1 MSDTP
6 CQSWR
11 AVGASV
17 VGTSHVKTNQP
28 CQDRL
33 RWELIGTE
41 RLIVA
46 LADGAGSATYAE
58 VGAELAVNTAT
69 AVLRKALED
78 DRRSRSDDEWKSLLR
93 DGLASARTAVVAE
106 AEKRQVRPRE
116 LATTLLLA
124 VCETEFVA
132 GAQIGDGGFVIGDAT
147 GGLSAVTRPGQ
158 SEYINET
165 VFLTA
170 DDALEKPQL
179 EVRRGAFTQV
189 ALFSDGLQMLALKLP
204 DATPHAPFFRPLLQ
218 FVEKA
223 TSIEHAGRQLAAFL
237 QSPRIT
243 QRTDDDLTL
252 LLAVRVPVMT

>member
-1 MSDTP
+1 MNSTALN
-6 CQSWR
+6 SWR

-33 RWELIGTE
+33 RWELLGHE

-58 VGAELAVNTAT
+58 TGAELAVNAS
-69 AVLRKALED
+69 AAFLRERLG
-78 DRRSRSDDEWKSLLR
+78 RGSGPRSDDDWKSLLR
-93 DGLASARTAVVAE
+93 EALTAARAAVLAE
-106 AEKRQVRPRE
+106 AEQRQVRPRE

-124 VCETEFVA
+124 VCAADFVA
-132 GAQIGDGGFVIGDAT
+132 GAQIGDGGFVVADAA
-147 GGLSAVTRPGQ
+147 GELAAVTRPGQ

-170 DDALEKPQL
+170 DNALEIPQL
-179 EVRRGAFTQV
+179 EVRRGTFPQA

-204 DATPHAPFFRPLLQ
+204 EAMPHAPFFRPLLH
-218 FVEKA
+218 FVA
-223 TSIEHAGRQLAAFL
+223 QARSLDDAGRQVAAFL
-237 QSPRIT
+237 QSPKIT

-252 LLAVRVPVMT
+252 LLAVRTPTKT

>member
-1 MSDTP
+1 MNASHQDP
-6 CQSWR
+6 WR

-17 VGTSHVKTNQP
+17 VGTSHLKTNQP

-33 RWELIGTE
+33 RWEVLPPG

-58 VGAELAVNTAT
+58 VGAEFAVNTAI
-69 AVLRKALED
+69 AFLRDKLREPNC
-78 DRRSRSDDEWKSLLR
+78 SLSDEEWKVLLR
-93 DGLASARTAVVAE
+93 AALQAARVAVVAE
-106 AEKRQVRPRE
+106 AETRSVRPRE

-124 VCETEFVA
+124 VCGVDFVA
-132 GAQIGDGGFVIGDAT
+132 GAQIGDGGFVVANDAGDLA
-147 GGLSAVTRPGQ
+147 AVTRPGQ

-170 DDALEKPQL
+170 EDALEKPQL
-179 EVRRGAFTQV
+179 EVRRGPVARA
-189 ALFSDGLQMLALKLP
+189 ALFSDGLQLLALKLP
-204 DATPHAPFFRPLLQ
+204 EAAPHEPFFRPLLQ
-218 FVEKA
+218 FVERCGLL
-223 TSIEHAGRQLAAFL
+223 EDAGRQLAAFL

-252 LLAVRVPVMT
+252 LLAVRVPVAK